1 MFRIRKIYDHHTP
14 SNRMA
19 LDQALAILRSHFI
32 AVKPEK
38 IQAIVRRMENPIT
51 SRLQTIVFIAE
62 DDQDKVK
69 GFAILLVAQDLKFSF
84 LDFIATRKGILAGG
98 IGSAIYERVREE
110 AEEAGSVGL
119 FFECLPDDPA
129 LCQLPDLYKDNS
141 ARLKFYEKFGARPI
155 QGTKYET
162 PVKEGDICPPYLVF
176 DDLGRGQPLARENAR
191 VIVRAILE
199 RLYGG
204 YCPPAYVQMVVDSF
218 QDDPVR
224 LRPPRYAKKIAA
236 SVGTALRIRTQRVM
250 MVVSKDHHLHHI
262 KERGYVESPV
272 RIDSILAETDKTDLF
287 IKVPAERFPEK
298 FIRSVH
304 SGHMVGFMK
313 KVSREI
319 EPGNS
324 LYPYVF
330 PVRHADR
337 PPREFW
343 VTAGYYCIDTFT
355 PLSRY
360 TYRAA
365 QQAVDCALTAADL
378 LLGGEALA
386 YALVRPPGHHAESRV
401 FGGFCYFN
409 SAAIAAQYLS
419 RYGRV
424 AMLDLDYHH
433 GNGQQEIFYRR
444 RDVLTVSIH
453 GDPAFAYPYFSGFRA
468 ERGEGEG
475 LGYNLNIP
483 LPEKLNG
490 AEYRLALKKA
500 LKRIADFRPEFLV
513 IPFGADTA
521 KGDPTGTWSLKA
533 EDFRA
538 NGLLV
543 GASRLPKLV
552 VMEGGY
558 RTRQLGANVLAFF
571 QGLLQGRNGN

>member
-1 MFRIRKIYDHHTP
+1 
-14 SNRMA
+14 
-19 LDQALAILRSHFI
+19 
-32 AVKPEK
+32 VE
-38 IQAIVRRMENPIT
+38 
-51 SRLQTIVFIAE
+51 
-62 DDQDKVK
+62 
-69 GFAILLVAQDLKFSF
+69 SF
-84 LDFIATRKGILAGG
+84 
-98 IGSAIYERVREE
+98 V
-110 AEEAGSVGL
+110 
-119 FFECLPDDPA
+119 
-129 LCQLPDLYKDNS
+129 
-141 ARLKFYEKFGARPI
+141 
-155 QGTKYET
+155 
-162 PVKEGDICPPYLVF
+162 
-176 DDLGRGQPLARENAR
+176 
-191 VIVRAILE
+191 
-199 RLYGG
+199 
-204 YCPPAYVQMVVDSF
+204 
-218 QDDPVR
+218 DDPVR
-224 LRPPRYAKKIAA
+224 LRPPRYARKIAA
-236 SVGTALRIRTQRVM
+236 SVGTALKARTQRVM
-250 MVVSKDHHLHHI
+250 MVVSKDHHLHHV

-287 IKVPAERFPEK
+287 VKVPVERFPEK

-319 EPGNS
+319 EPGS
-324 LYPYVF
+324 TLYPYVF

-378 LLGGEALA
+378 LLGGETLA
-386 YALVRPPGHHAESRV
+386 FALVRPPGHHAESRV

-409 SAAIAAQYLS
+409 SAAIAAQFLS

-453 GDPAFAYPYFSGFRA
+453 GDPAFAYPYFSGFRG

-475 LGYNLNIP
+475 LGYNLNFP
-483 LPEKLNG
+483 LPEKLKG
-490 AEYRLALKKA
+490 AEYRMTLKKA
-500 LKRIADFRPEFLV
+500 LQRVADFRPEFLV

-538 NGLLV
+538 NGALV
-543 GASRLPKLV
+543 GAFHLPKLV

-558 RTRQLGANVLAFF
+558 RTRQLGTNVLAFF
-571 QGLLQGRNGN
+571 QGLLLGRNGG